1 MAKAY
6 RCDLCQIF
14 TDYAHKVDG
23 LDFKIGEYRDEFT
36 GTHDRKQEVHEVCPD
51 CYNKI
56 MACIWTAGKMIA
68 YICSRVPENRMER

>member
-6 RCDLCQIF
+6 RCDLCNKF

-23 LDFKIGEYRDEFT
+23 LDFKIGELRDEFT
-36 GTHDRKQEVHEVCPD
+36 GTYDKRQEVHEVCPD

-56 MACIWTAGKMIA
+56 MDTVESL
-68 YICSRVPENRMER
+68 YSRKN